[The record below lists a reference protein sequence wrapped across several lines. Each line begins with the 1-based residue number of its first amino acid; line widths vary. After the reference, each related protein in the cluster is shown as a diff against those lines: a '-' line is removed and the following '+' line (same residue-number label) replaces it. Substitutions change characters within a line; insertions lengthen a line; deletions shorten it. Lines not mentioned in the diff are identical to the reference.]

1 MMQLALTT
9 VPAICARAFGKYCLH
24 CWPKIYINIDQIKA
38 QERSR
43 QEKSKYCQTDDSF
56 RPEIPGYKGIAHRN
70 MARSALVLLNI
81 LILSFS
87 AQLQKDEIGS

>member
-9 VPAICARAFGKYCLH
+9 VPAICARAFGKVLSTH
-24 CWPKIYINIDQIKA
+24 SWAKIYINIDQTEA

-56 RPEIPGYKGIAHRN
+56 RPEIPGYKGIDPRD
-70 MARSALVLLNI
+70 MARTEVLLC
-81 LILSFS
+81 F
-87 AQLQKDEIGS
+87 